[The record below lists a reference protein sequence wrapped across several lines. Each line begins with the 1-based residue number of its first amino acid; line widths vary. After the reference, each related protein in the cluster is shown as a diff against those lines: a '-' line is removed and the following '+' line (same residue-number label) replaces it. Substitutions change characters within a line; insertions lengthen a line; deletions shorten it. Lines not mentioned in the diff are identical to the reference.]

1 MKMFNYVVLSIF
13 LALLFEMAGLSVS
26 SSILNV
32 VGINVT
38 EGVSGFET
46 STFWIAIIVLLAGG
60 IAGGIAIGF
69 ITKSS
74 SENYVILPF
83 ISAEIVLFSAVMIGI
98 VNVARTMGGWIFYIT
113 LLIIAPLLVG
123 FGIAAYEH
131 FRGTD

>member
-1 MKMFNYVVLSIF
+1 MKMFNYVVFSIF
-13 LALLFEMAGLSVS
+13 LALFFEMVGLSVS

-60 IAGGIAIGF
+60 IVGGIAIGY

-98 VNVARTMGGWIFYIT
+98 VNVARTMDGWIFYII